1 LRRELRT
8 ASWTCWKL
16 LCGYRNHP
24 VEREPRMIKDL
35 NTLLVFAK
43 VVEAHS
49 FSEAARRLNMP
60 ISTVSRRIV
69 ELEDQLGVRLLDRS
83 TRNLRLTELGAEVL
97 EQAKQINELS
107 EAVNDIISNK
117 MSVVSGTLR
126 LCAPPSISDSLIAPV
141 VTAFQ
146 ASYPNVKVQVYIT
159 ERIIDQI
166 ADDVDIAF
174 KVGTSTIPSLVAR
187 KLLTYRHQVVASPAY
202 LAKHDPPRV
211 PQDLQAHRLLAFSFW
226 KPEYSWSF
234 VHANGQEKETLWF
247 QPFIAVNDY
256 TSLIVALLKGSGIG
270 ELPPI
275 VQPELIRD
283 GLLVE
288 VMPDWHLPTFDLTI
302 AHLNNRFVPRHVR
315 VFKEFATQMVPKLF
329 QTLPR

>member
-1 LRRELRT
+1 MQLGALDHALISWKAPYGFGRPAAGRER
-8 ASWTCWKL
+8 
-16 LCGYRNHP
+16 
-24 VEREPRMIKDL
+24 RMIKDL
-35 NTLLVFAK
+35 NALLVFAK

-49 FSEAARRLNMP
+49 FSEAARRLKMP

-97 EQAKQINELS
+97 EQARQVNELS
-107 EAVNDIISNK
+107 EAVDDIISNK
-117 MSVVSGTLR
+117 MSIVSGTLR

-146 ASYPNVKVQVYIT
+146 ASYPNVNVQVYIT
-159 ERIIDQI
+159 ERIVDQI
-166 ADDVDIAF
+166 ADDVDLAF
-174 KVGTSTIPSLVAR
+174 KVGTYTIPSLVAR

-202 LAKHDPPRV
+202 LAKCDPPKV
-211 PQDLQAHRLLAFSFW
+211 PRDLQTHRLLAFSFW

-234 VHANGQEKETLWF
+234 VHVNGRDKETLRF
-247 QPFIAVNDY
+247 EPFIAMNDY

-288 VMPDWHLPTFDLTI
+288 VMPQWHLPTYDLTI

-315 VFKEFATQMVPKLF
+315 VFKEFATQTVPTLF
-329 QTLPR
+329 RNLPR

>member
-1 LRRELRT
+1 
-8 ASWTCWKL
+8 
-16 LCGYRNHP
+16 
-24 VEREPRMIKDL
+24 MIKDL

-174 KVGTSTIPSLVAR
+174 KVGTFTIPSLDAR

-234 VHANGQEKETLWF
+234 VHANGQEKEALWF

-329 QTLPR
+329 RTLPR